1 MNKKGQLGLGPL
13 SGVVSIIF
21 ALFFIG
27 VLIFAFALAGGQI
40 IVSQQTSNNVTTNA
54 AIEVINQTL
63 IGAQSFAD
71 FSPVL
76 WIMAAIAALLAIL
89 LAGIGVF
96 FLTRR

>member
-1 MNKKGQLGLGPL
+1 MTLFKDKKGQLGLGPL

-27 VLIFAFALAGGQI
+27 ILIFAFALAGSEMIGATTD
-40 IVSQQTSNNVTTNA
+40 QT
-54 AIEVINQTL
+54 AINVINQTV

-96 FLTRR
+96 FLTRS